1 MALGCPILGRG
12 GNRSSRRI
20 NLEAQEIST
29 TRTQLTCNTYNI
41 HLTWFRGGETE
52 EVGQGGRNASWVR
65 VSNCA
70 RDFIDSM
77 AVVE

>member
-1 MALGCPILGRG
+1 MAGEKP
-12 GNRSSRRI
+12 RSTGDI
-20 NLEAQEIST
+20 NHGDSITHMQYL
-29 TRTQLTCNTYNI
+29 YNI

-52 EVGQGGRNASWVR
+52 EVGQAGRNASWVR